1 MSSMLK
7 TRGLTRS
14 FGGLLAVND
23 VDFEVEQGEI
33 HAILGPNGAGKST
46 LINLLSGEIPPTR
59 GEIEYR
65 GSAIQGKKAH
75 QVARLGIGRSHQKT
89 NIFPRLSCLQNCQ
102 LAARIHHGG
111 VIGSW
116 RSRRRAR
123 EVDERALAALDTC
136 GLVSRAHTVSSGMS
150 YGEQRQLQIAMVLAT
165 QPQLMLLD
173 EPMAGMGREETDQVA
188 DLLKR
193 LSRDYTIVLIEHDM
207 DSVFRLA
214 DRITV
219 MVDGCVLES
228 GDTESIRASE
238 TVRDV
243 YLGRHDS
250 SEDSR
255 PNSDSV
261 DIGNGSSNSEVTS

>member
-136 GLVSRAHTVSSGMS
+136 GLVTRAHTVSSGMS

-173 EPMAGMGREETDQVA
+173 EPMAGMNVEEKEDM
-188 DLLKR
+188 
-193 LSRDYTIVLIEHDM
+193 SRFVLDVNDEFGTTIVLIEHDM
-207 DSVFRLA
+207 GVVMDMS
-214 DRITV
+214 DRVVV
-219 MVDGCVLES
+219 MDYGKKIGDGPPDEV
-228 GDTESIRASE
+228 RANQ
-238 TVRDV
+238 DV
-243 YLGRHDS
+243 IDAYLGVAH
-250 SEDSR
+250 
-255 PNSDSV
+255 
-261 DIGNGSSNSEVTS
+261 